1 VSSNT
6 SRHPGP
12 GQAIRGSAAPP
23 GGQRPGEENNEKT
36 AAISRDGL
44 SLPLK
49 ESKPLLCMALSNDR
63 ITLIRAMHYSA
74 LLGGAFVQIVGGRS
88 CLLQDTVGQEAC
100 ILADETFDLV
110 RNLGVV
116 A

>member
-6 SRHPGP
+6 SQHPRP

-23 GGQRPGEENNEKT
+23 PGGRRPGEENNEKT

-49 ESKPLLCMALSNDR
+49 ESKSLFRGP
-63 ITLIRAMHYSA
+63 
-74 LLGGAFVQIVGGRS
+74 FVEVFGGRGR
-88 CLLQDTVGQEAC
+88 LLQDTVSQKAR

-110 RNLGVV
+110 RDLGVV